1 MLEIIIYIVS
11 FTLFN
16 MRFDLNLSLN
26 LPFHRHMT
34 HFYLFVVF
42 SQIGAA
48 NAAQPIQSVANNRTD
63 SPNSTENNSNLN
75 NNQVAAVKRVR
86 TKTTPMRNTSGVFIS
101 DDANV
106 TISVSLT
113 KLGADQAELSLTTE
127 QYGKI
132 SYDALTDKRKQEVQ
146 SSLLKDDVW
155 LKMLKH
161 LKTIRPTVETMQLF
175 KQILPVPQH
184 KTFMQEL
191 QKVYGT
197 RI

>member
-1 MLEIIIYIVS
+1 M
-11 FTLFN
+11 
-16 MRFDLNLSLN
+16 
-26 LPFHRHMT
+26 
-34 HFYLFVVF
+34 
-42 SQIGAA
+42 
-48 NAAQPIQSVANNRTD
+48 
-63 SPNSTENNSNLN
+63 
-75 NNQVAAVKRVR
+75 R
-86 TKTTPMRNTSGVFIS
+86 TKTTPMRNNGVHIS

-127 QYGKI
+127 QHGKI

-161 LKTIRPTVETMQLF
+161 LKSIRPTNDTLKLF
-175 KQILPVPQH
+175 KQILPAQQH
-184 KTFMQEL
+184 NTFMMEL
-191 QKVYGT
+191 RKVYGN